1 MNEPQS
7 VYQALATYR
16 APRWEDFPKVDLYMD
31 QVLELL
37 NEWLRPLSFD
47 TDKKP
52 VTASMINNYVKNS
65 IVLPPVKKKY
75 TTYHLAYLYVVMVLK
90 QCFSLQ
96 EISSLIMIYTD
107 METSAQTRSNF
118 NSFAS
123 AFEFIL
129 HQIMETGR
137 LDSGFFEQPTWQQ
150 LLMVDVLEA
159 ISCRLYAACTILRF
173 DEQKKKEK
181 SRSRK

>member
-1 MNEPQS
+1 MNESQS
-7 VYQALATYR
+7 IYEGLIHYK
-16 APRWEDFPKVDLYMD
+16 APRWNDFPKVDLYMD

-37 NEWLRPLSFD
+37 NEWLAPLYFD
-47 TDKKP
+47 SEKKP

-65 IVLPPVKKKY
+65 IVIPPVKKKY

-107 METSAQTRSNF
+107 MKTSAKTQSNF

-123 AFEFIL
+123 AFEFVL
-129 HQIMETGR
+129 HQIMENGR
-137 LDSGFFEQPTWQQ
+137 LEGRFFEEPNWQQ
-150 LLMVDVLEA
+150 LLMIDVLEA
-159 ISCRLYAACTILRF
+159 VSCRLYAACTIHRF
-173 DEQKKKEK
+173 EEKKLAIQKSSKK
-181 SRSRK
+181 